1 MLYSD
6 ARIVNRLF
14 VISRGFISGVG
25 ICYGPSQIVNA
36 QYQYVAARLRI
47 GERLA
52 PHTFVRAADGRPFDI
67 QDLCPADTRFRIL
80 VFGGDL
86 TIEADRTRLQAAGAE
101 MDKPGSFLKRFG
113 RGGARGGDWRVFEV
127 LCFSSAKADVVDH
140 VGTYIHPV
148 QRWRK
153 SSYSP
158 IRLPCLLPPSLVQ
171 VSAMR
176 PCTCDSWLI
185 GYITESS
192 SMTRTHS
199 VNRGEEGI
207 RDTASIRTPV
217 LSS

>member
-1 MLYSD
+1 MEGE
-6 ARIVNRLF
+6 
-14 VISRGFISGVG
+14 RGGSGRM
-25 ICYGPSQIVNA
+25 SS
-36 QYQYVAARLRI
+36 RLRQC
-47 GERLA
+47 E
-52 PHTFVRAADGRPFDI
+52 PPAAKGRE
-67 QDLCPADTRFRIL
+67 
-80 VFGGDL
+80 GK
-86 TIEADRTRLQAAGAE
+86 EKEKAAGAE